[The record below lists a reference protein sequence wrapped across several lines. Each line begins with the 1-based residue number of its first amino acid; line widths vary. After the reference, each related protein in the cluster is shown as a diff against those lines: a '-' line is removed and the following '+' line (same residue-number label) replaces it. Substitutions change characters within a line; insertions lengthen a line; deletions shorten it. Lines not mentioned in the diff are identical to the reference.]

1 MKNLILFFAVFTA
14 CVLSSVNSKAQNN
27 KPAVIPKPTSIE
39 VIQFHSEHRCRT
51 CLKIEQLTKKT
62 LTNYFTNIPFKLV
75 NVDEAKNAAMAE
87 KFEASGTALFL
98 FDPKT
103 GRKKDLT
110 DFAFMKAGNEK
121 VFENELKKYI
131 ENFQKGL

>member
-14 CVLSSVNSKAQNN
+14 CMLSSVNSKAQNN
-27 KPAVIPKPTSIE
+27 KPVVIPKPANIE

-62 LTNYFTNIPFKLV
+62 LTNYFANIPFKLV
-75 NVDEAKNAAMAE
+75 NVDEARNAAMAE

-110 DFAFMKAGNEK
+110 DFAFMKAGNEIA
-121 VFENELKKYI
+121 FENELKKHI